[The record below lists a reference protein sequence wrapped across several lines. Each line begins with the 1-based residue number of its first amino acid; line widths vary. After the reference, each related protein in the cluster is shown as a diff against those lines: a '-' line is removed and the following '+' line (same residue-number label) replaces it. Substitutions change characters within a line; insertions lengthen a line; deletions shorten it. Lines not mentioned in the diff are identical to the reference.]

1 MVTQKVKKI
10 LIAVSFL
17 LLQNVYAQTDQIES
31 KKIELEKLRNEIT
44 NLENELAKKTK
55 SEKKTLESY
64 EKIGRQSFLVNKLI
78 SNLRSEENQK
88 QQEIDSRIK
97 EIKSI
102 ENKINQLQKNYA
114 KYVTSTYKYGGFTEF
129 ESILNAESFHQ
140 AVIRLEYLKRFS
152 ENRSKDLVK
161 LEENKRILV
170 EAKKKLENERAE
182 KQKLTAQK
190 ESEEKILKKKLSEQ
204 KTVLDALKKDRSK
217 IAKGINE
224 KRKSEKQ
231 IRDLIMKL
239 VEDAERKS
247 REIEKEESK
256 VLLSSERK
264 LTTQSSSNEFN
275 VDLNTASFA
284 SFAELKEKL
293 NWPISKGRVVRKFGE
308 TKNQK
313 LNTVTMNYGID
324 IKASGDLSVKC
335 VAEGVVSAV
344 EWLPGYGTVLIISH
358 KGNYRTVYG
367 HLSEIYVNEGD
378 KIKTGGVIARVSES
392 LEGNIL
398 HFEIWSARQNVNPEL
413 WLRK

>member
-1 MVTQKVKKI
+1 MLSARKI
-10 LIAVSFL
+10 LLAVSFL
-17 LLQNVYAQTDQIES
+17 LFQNLFAQTDQIES
-31 KKIELEKLRNEIT
+31 KKTELEKLRNEIT
-44 NLENELAKKTK
+44 NLENELAKKSK
-55 SEKKTLESY
+55 SEKKTLESF
-64 EKIGRQSFLVNKLI
+64 EKMGKQSFLVSKLI

-88 QQEIDSRIK
+88 QLEIDKRIK

-102 ENKINQLQKNYA
+102 ENKIDQLQKNYA
-114 KYVTSTYKYGGFTEF
+114 KYVASTYKYGGFTEF
-129 ESILNAESFHQ
+129 ESVMNAESFHQ

-152 ENRSKDLVK
+152 ENRAKDLIK
-161 LEENKRILV
+161 LEENKLNLL
-170 EAKKKLENERAE
+170 EAKKKLEKERAE
-182 KQKLTAQK
+182 KQRLTAQK
-190 ESEEKILKKKLSEQ
+190 ESEEKVLKKKLSEQ
-204 KTVLDALKKDRSK
+204 KIILNALKKDRSK
-217 IAKGINE
+217 IAKSINE
-224 KRKSEKQ
+224 KRKSERQ
-231 IRDLIMKL
+231 IRDLIIKL

-247 REIEKEESK
+247 KEIEKEDSK
-256 VLLSSERK
+256 VLISSEKK
-264 LTTQSSSNEFN
+264 LNTQTSQGEFN
-275 VDLNTASFA
+275 VDLSTASFA
-284 SFAELKEKL
+284 SFTELKGKL

-324 IKASGDLSVKC
+324 IKAAGDLSVKC

-378 KIKTGGVIARVSES
+378 KVKTGGVIARVSES

-413 WLRK
+413 WLKK